1 MFSVCLSEIS
11 CFMCF
16 LLNEAPRLPRSIIAQ
31 FQLYRVPVSSI
42 THKPTPQWRE
52 SRRAGN
58 SCIYTRL
65 REMNCRRWSW
75 PLYWA
80 MSAGSRSF
88 STEHF
93 RPLAL
98 LGEEEI
104 RGEASHIP
112 LPSLSSSF
120 FLSLSL
126 MSQQT
131 SEEESWE
138 SEKLHCLWRSQ
149 LILSGWS
156 QRKSFGCFLK
166 FTIHCYYYS
175 VSVCLLKCITS
186 WALHLNSD
194 KADSVLWVR
203 EL

>member
-1 MFSVCLSEIS
+1 MVTWWNTHVKMAPYSYVFCMSKWKLLLHV
-11 CFMCF
+11 F

-31 FQLYRVPVSSI
+31 LQLWRVPVSSI
-42 THKPTPQWRE
+42 THKPTPQRRE
-52 SRRAGN
+52 SRRAGI

-112 LPSLSSSF
+112 LPSLSSSHCHWCRSK
-120 FLSLSL
+120 LQKKRVESLKSFSAMSL
-126 MSQQT
+126 KEPIDFIRM
-131 SEEESWE
+131 ES
-138 SEKLHCLWRSQ
+138 
-149 LILSGWS
+149 
-156 QRKSFGCFLK
+156 RKSFGCLLI
-166 FTIHCYYYS
+166 FTIDCYYYS
-175 VSVCLLKCITS
+175 VCLSVCSNVSPL
-186 WALHLNSD
+186 
-194 KADSVLWVR
+194 
-203 EL
+203 ELFI